1 MEENKEKT
9 VKKRQECDPAY
20 QWHIQDLYASDEA
33 WEKDYE
39 SLTSEIQSL
48 AAYEGR
54 LKEGSEVFVE
64 YMRKKEALMK
74 KFEAIYVYAN
84 QRYHEDTG
92 NSFYQGLAGKAQ
104 TLSIQ
109 LDSAVVFEEP
119 ELLAI
124 GKKTIDSWFTQNMDM
139 QLYKRYFYELF
150 RQQKQVLSKEEEAIL
165 ADVSDMSADV
175 SNIFSMFNNA
185 DIRFP
190 SIEGKEGE
198 KIPVSHGRYTL
209 LLESRDVNIRKSAFE
224 SVYSQYGQYRNT
236 LAALYAANLNNTA
249 FFAKKRH
256 YNSSLEMALEGGEIP
271 TSVYTNLIDTV
282 HEHMDLMHRYVSL
295 RKKALKAEELHMYDL
310 YVPMVDEF

>member
-92 NSFYQGLAGKAQ
+92 NSFYQGLAGQAQ

-124 GKKTIDSWFTQNMDM
+124 GK
-139 QLYKRYFYELF
+139 
-150 RQQKQVLSKEEEAIL
+150 
-165 ADVSDMSADV
+165 
-175 SNIFSMFNNA
+175 
-185 DIRFP
+185 
-190 SIEGKEGE
+190 
-198 KIPVSHGRYTL
+198 
-209 LLESRDVNIRKSAFE
+209 
-224 SVYSQYGQYRNT
+224 
-236 LAALYAANLNNTA
+236 
-249 FFAKKRH
+249 
-256 YNSSLEMALEGGEIP
+256 
-271 TSVYTNLIDTV
+271 
-282 HEHMDLMHRYVSL
+282 
-295 RKKALKAEELHMYDL
+295 
-310 YVPMVDEF
+310 

>member
-20 QWHIQDLYASDEA
+20 QWHIQDLYTSDEA

-150 RQQKQVLSKEEEAIL
+150 RQQKHVLSKEEEAIL

-236 LAALYAANLNNTA
+236 LAALYAANLKNTA

-256 YNSSLEMALEGGEIP
+256 YNSLC
-271 TSVYTNLIDTV
+271 TNG
-282 HEHMDLMHRYVSL
+282 R
-295 RKKALKAEELHMYDL
+295 
-310 YVPMVDEF
+310 